1 MKKLI
6 PAPIDEKHVSL
17 DFLDNVFERIEAE
30 EHNLDR
36 KRFMGEWF
44 RVSYIS
50 PKKNVVA
57 FTPENMGGSHWWE
70 LYLQFEDLFST
81 DYDDNIVVDVDYSD
95 ATGSVFLKFYMYS
108 EN

>member
-1 MKKLI
+1 
-6 PAPIDEKHVSL
+6 VSL
-17 DFLDNVFERIEAE
+17 DFLDNVFERIETE
-30 EHNLDR
+30 EHNPDR

-50 PKKNVVA
+50 PNKNVVA
-57 FTPENMGGSHWWE
+57 FTPDSMEGCHWWE
-70 LYLQFEDLFST
+70 LYLQFEDMFST

-95 ATGSVFLKFYMYS
+95 ATGTVFLKFYMYS